1 MERLCPVEFESYPC
15 LRGHRIRQGKV
26 TNLYRRHRHELS
38 NDQAPYEI
46 TVELRCDD
54 CKKTDR
60 RIIRGVI
67 GSLLSIKK
75 VTIGLNGIETERV
88 EC

>member
-1 MERLCPVEFESYPC
+1 ML
-15 LRGHRIRQGKV
+15 RQGKV

-38 NDQAPYEI
+38 NDLAPYEV

-60 RIIRGVI
+60 RIIRGAI

-75 VTIGLNGIETERV
+75 VKIGLNGIETEHGLALG
-88 EC
+88 CQTSSA

>member
-26 TNLYRRHRHELS
+26 TDVYRRHRHELS
-38 NDQAPYEI
+38 DDQAPYEV

-60 RIIRGVI
+60 HIIRGAI

-75 VTIGLNGIETERV
+75 VKIGLNGIETEYG
-88 EC
+88 